1 MKKVSSGVAICK
13 CPRCLAEL
21 EGKLKRIRILKA
33 PANHQGA
40 ISRNK

>member
-1 MKKVSSGVAICK
+1 MKKVSGGVAICK
-13 CPRCLAEL
+13 CARCLAEL
-21 EGKLKRIRILKA
+21 EGELEGIRILKP